1 MKVLQINAIYG
12 YGSTGVITKA
22 IQQCCLDNGIDA
34 YVAFPKGQGV
44 PNDHTYEIGC
54 AWDHKVHAFLMRI
67 FGKQA
72 YFSHCPTKGLLR
84 FIDKLQPDIVHLH
97 NLHSN
102 YIHLNM
108 LLRYLAEK
116 DIATVIT
123 MHDCWYFTGG
133 CMHYASMNCQRWQ
146 TGCGHCPVW
155 KSFPSWFFDSTT
167 SVLKDRKKY
176 LDAIP
181 RLTIVGASEWIANE
195 ARKSVLKEK
204 YICYIHN
211 GFDLSVFKPTPSDR
225 RKQLGIDDRFVI
237 LGPANKWLLPVNKPT
252 LDYFIEN
259 MTDDMVLVLFG
270 NPNKNES
277 LPKQVIQLGYTSS
290 RQEMAELYS
299 MADVFVNCSRE
310 DTLSSLNL
318 ECQAC
323 GTLVVTYDAT
333 GSKETV
339 DGNCGFAVP
348 TGDYEGLWDKVL
360 EIKDKGKES
369 FSSQCVEWVSSH
381 FDKKRNYE
389 RYIELYKKITKQCH
403 LRKEYF

>member
-1 MKVLQINAIYG
+1 MKVLQINAVYG
-12 YGSTGVITKA
+12 RGSTGVITKA

-34 YVAFPKGQGV
+34 YVAFPEGLGTS
-44 PNDHTYEIGC
+44 NDHTYEIGNT
-54 AWDHKVHAFLMRI
+54 WDHKVHAFLRRV

-72 YFSHCPTKGLLR
+72 YFSHYATKGLLR

-133 CMHYASMNCQRWQ
+133 CMHYASVGCQRWQ
-146 TGCGHCPVW
+146 NGCGHCPVW
-155 KSFPSWFFDSTT
+155 KSLPSWFFDSTS
-167 SVLKDRKKY
+167 SVLKDREKY
-176 LDAIP
+176 LNAIA
-181 RLTIVGASEWIANE
+181 RLTLVGASEWIANE
-195 ARKSVLKEK
+195 AKKSVLGGGD
-204 YICYIHN
+204 ISYIHN

-225 RKQLGIDDRFVI
+225 RKQLGVEDRFVI
-237 LGPANKWLLPVNKPT
+237 LGPANKWLLPINRPT

-259 MTDDMVLVLFG
+259 MSDDMVLVLFG
-270 NPNKNES
+270 SPNKTDS
-277 LPKQVIQLGYTSS
+277 LPKQIIQLGYTNS

-318 ECQAC
+318 ESQAC
-323 GTLVVTYDAT
+323 GTPVVTFDAT

-339 DGNCGFAVP
+339 DGSCGFAVP
-348 TGDYEGLWDKVL
+348 TGDTEALWKKLIEVRRISKYVL
-360 EIKDKGKES
+360 SKSCREWIEKNYGKN
-369 FSSQCVEWVSSH
+369 
-381 FDKKRNYE
+381 NYQK
-389 RYIELYKKITKQCH
+389 YIRLYKTLIKC
-403 LRKEYF
+403 